1 MVSATEP
8 PPGWPERRLTM
19 HARRMGTAP
28 ADPEWTTWSAE
39 PKKAEDGMD
48 PTTLDLTYGLAGR
61 EA

>member
-1 MVSATEP
+1 
-8 PPGWPERRLTM
+8 M